1 METSPLLTEQMRAAT
16 REIHSISDK
25 LVNLKLVVALM
36 DKKLY
41 GRALLLFYYVYVQL
55 ELIMKTHKNHAAFS
69 GLYKIIDEIARA
81 DNIAKDLEFYLGEE
95 WNTKYQPTQATQ
107 DYVKYVN
114 SQNMTVFVSSNWL
127 CFFFSFALELCEKVF
142 VLLKLQN
149 PTLVLPY
156 CYHMYMAMLAGGVMI
171 KKMVKRSFTPP
182 EGQGLNCFAF
192 NVDSNKAL
200 RHTIKDAINA
210 VPHDE
215 ETKKLLLAESVTCFK
230 LNNQIV
236 QSLDG
241 TGNHVMKFIL
251 KWMVIV
257 GLILA
262 TFFCFYSR
270 FYQTKLKPNHFH
282 AF

>member
-107 DYVKYVN
+107 DYVKY
-114 SQNMTVFVSSNWL
+114 L
-127 CFFFSFALELCEKVF
+127 KELCEK
-142 VLLKLQN
+142 N